1 MKNIILKFC
10 LFSILIII
18 AVVPATAKD
27 SVFDWNALFNAFK
40 IYLSDPSE
48 KNAERVINSLPK
60 SGHVKFSN
68 SKRELE
74 IFNFVYENLETV
86 ERQVYAKNK
95 LSTRLAFRLMS
106 ISDGGFS
113 DDLNIILGRL
123 INIDPLLF
131 LEELK
136 LRENEIVR
144 YDALLGNTGPE
155 LVDRPQDE
163 CKELRKRI
171 NSLRSVN
178 EKELL
183 NIRNRCIEE
192 LKRQIKQDC

>member
-1 MKNIILKFC
+1 MKNIIRKFC
-10 LFSILIII
+10 LSSILIII

-48 KNAERVINSLPK
+48 KNAEGVINSLPK

-74 IFNFVYENLETV
+74 IFNFVYDNLETV

-95 LSTRLAFRLMS
+95 LSTRLAFCLMS

-123 INIDPLLF
+123 INIDPQLF
-131 LEELK
+131 LKELK

-171 NSLRSVN
+171 NSLQSVN
-178 EKELL
+178 QKELL

-192 LKRQIKQDC
+192 LNRLIKEDC